1 MIKRR
6 GAAFGKN
13 NMIELAVNETNYRY
27 FMIEAIAE
35 VGCGY
40 VTMCLLV
47 SRCGRNKE
55 VIVARV
61 ASEEADKIEALVQAW
76 FLKSEEPC
84 QLEGNY
90 LNGKA
95 VDIQHYRAYNAR
107 S

>member
-1 MIKRR
+1 MV
-6 GAAFGKN
+6 
-13 NMIELAVNETNYRY
+13 ELAVNETDYRY

-40 VTMCLLV
+40 VTMCPLV

-55 VIVARV
+55 VVVARV

-84 QLEGNY
+84 QLKGNY
-90 LNGKA
+90 LNGE
-95 VDIQHYRAYNAR
+95 VVEIQHFRVFETR
-107 S
+107 QV

>member
-1 MIKRR
+1 MVK
-6 GAAFGKN
+6 
-13 NMIELAVNETNYRY
+13 LAVNETDYRY

-40 VTMCLLV
+40 VTMCPLV

-55 VIVARV
+55 VVVARI
-61 ASEEADKIEALVQAW
+61 ASEEADKIETLVQAW

-84 QLEGNY
+84 RLEGNY

-95 VDIQHYRAYNAR
+95 VDIQHYRAFTTQEAEL
-107 S
+107 